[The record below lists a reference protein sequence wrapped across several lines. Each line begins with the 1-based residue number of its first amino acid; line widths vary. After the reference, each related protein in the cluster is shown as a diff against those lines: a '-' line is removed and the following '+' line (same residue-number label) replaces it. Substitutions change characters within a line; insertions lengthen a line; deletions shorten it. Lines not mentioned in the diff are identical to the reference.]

1 MRITPFV
8 LPLCIGTFCAANACS
23 HRTVRA
29 IKPVNVLPDDNSYLD
44 LKPGGTLRV
53 LVPLKKATGTP
64 PSVIEATV
72 EGKTISGSIPDFAG
86 YEVSYYAIKSARGL
100 LKLKF
105 QSAEITRHGKTV
117 PAQATPELPFKLPRG
132 RAHIRLIYLIR
143 ASHADHNMAIVAA
156 KHLAVLNAFTKQVK
170 ANPTV
175 CGQDQKVFCTWV
187 PSGVAVRPEG
197 S

>member
-1 MRITPFV
+1 M
-8 LPLCIGTFCAANACS
+8 LCIGILGAATACS
-23 HRTVRA
+23 HRTIRA
-29 IKPVNVLPDDNSYLD
+29 IRPANVLPDDNSYLD
-44 LKPGGTLRV
+44 LRPGGTLRV

-86 YEVSYYAIKSARGL
+86 YEVSYYAIRSARRL
-100 LKLKF
+100 VKLKF

-117 PAQATPELPFKLPRG
+117 PAQTPPALPFKLPRG

-156 KHLAVLNAFTKQVK
+156 KQFAVLNAFTKQVK
-170 ANPTV
+170 DNPAA